1 MTYVQ
6 AVTGSGGW
14 PMSVFLTPTLEP
26 VYGGTYYPPKD
37 RMEVR
42 SKTSGKLSGMMTLP
56 QA

>member
-42 SKTSGKLSGMMTLP
+42 SSTHGKLPGMMM
-56 QA
+56 